1 MLPKAII
8 RCAFRAALLFAWSV
22 AWASSLCFAADLHA
36 PGGGTLR
43 ALIIGIDE
51 YPNLPPEA
59 QLAGAVADARDISN
73 ALAAAGVKVQTL
85 IDGAAIRSRVI
96 GEMNR
101 LVDESKPGDLSIIAF
116 SGHGMRV
123 RAYRQWQ
130 GLDASG
136 VQTQIALSRFGR
148 SLDTGHEVVV
158 DREMRAWL
166 ARFDAKGVDALIV
179 IDTCFGGAMREV
191 AAFAGGMN
199 VRSLPGNVDDAVH
212 DSFTGIPMTQQE
224 ARANVREMSHVTF
237 LAGATENSVVPE
249 MSGIDLAHPNTIR
262 GALSYFIAR
271 VVEGRASRDGKVT
284 RERLFRFV
292 GPNVRQATDD
302 RQFIDYEPRID
313 SSEAQQKIVFL
324 LGDGATLDL
333 PKRDLDVQPQPTEP
347 QIDPVRVAIVNGSE
361 PSFSAIKKRRA
372 PFVESERSEADL
384 VWNVRGGTAL
394 SRGDLVMSQI
404 DGSLLGNVIDRTWA
418 IREIQKLSR
427 SRVID
432 VKMREAGKSYKVGD
446 RPELRISDVRD
457 SYLTLVNIAAD
468 GTVQLLF
475 PANPSQDPRIREEN
489 WQYDPVVGPP
499 FGADLVVTIE
509 TRRPVEHLLDWLR
522 AHDGRPDA
530 FDFPAVIARTIAA
543 DATARVGTVGL
554 YTTP

>member
-1 MLPKAII
+1 MLPKVII
-8 RCAFRAALLFAWSV
+8 RHTFAVALLFAWNV
-22 AWASSLCFAADLHA
+22 FWASSLCSAADLRA
-36 PGGGTLR
+36 AGGGTTR
-43 ALIIGIDE
+43 ALVVGIDK

-59 QLAGAVADARDISN
+59 QLAGAVADAVDVSN
-73 ALAAAGVKVQTL
+73 TLAGAGVKVQTL

-96 GEMNR
+96 NEMDH
-101 LVDESKPGDLSIIAF
+101 LVDESKPGDLSIIVF

-179 IDTCFGGAMREV
+179 IDTCYGGAMREV
-191 AAFAGGMN
+191 AAFAGGMK
-199 VRSLPGNVDDAVH
+199 VRSLPGYLDDAVR
-212 DSFTGIPMTQQE
+212 DSFTGIPMTQLE

-249 MSGIDLAHPNTIR
+249 MSGIDRAHPDEIR
-262 GALSYFIAR
+262 GALSYFVAR
-271 VVEGRASRDGKVT
+271 AIEGRASRDGKVT
-284 RERLFRFV
+284 REQLFKFV

-302 RQFIDYEPRID
+302 RQFIGYEPRID
-313 SSEAQQKIVFL
+313 SLEAQQKIVFL

-333 PKRDLDVQPQPTEP
+333 PRRDLNVEPRPPEP
-347 QIDPVRVAIVNGSE
+347 QIDPVRVAIVNGPE
-361 PSFSAIKKRRA
+361 ASFSAIHKGRA
-372 PFVESERSEADL
+372 PFVGSERSEADL
-384 VWNVRGGTAL
+384 VWNVSEDTVL
-394 SRGDLVMSQI
+394 SRGDLVMSPI
-404 DGSLLGNVIDRTWA
+404 DLSLLGNVIDRTWA

-432 VKMREAGKSYKVGD
+432 VKMREDGKSYKIGD
-446 RPELRISDVRD
+446 RPELRISDIRD
-457 SYLTLVNIAAD
+457 RYLTLVNIAAD

-475 PANPSQDPRIREEN
+475 PANPGQDPYIRAEN
-489 WQYDPVVGPP
+489 WIYDPVVSPP
-499 FGADLVVTIE
+499 VGADLVVAIE
-509 TRRPVEHLLDWLR
+509 TSHPVERLIDWLYT
-522 AHDGRPDA
+522 HNGKPDA
-530 FDFPAVIARTIAA
+530 FDLPAIVARTIAA
-543 DATARVGTVGL
+543 DVTSRVGTVGL

>member
-1 MLPKAII
+1 MFPKAIVRYTI
-8 RCAFRAALLFAWSV
+8 GAASLLVWSV
-22 AWASSLCFAADLHA
+22 AWASSLCSAADLHA
-36 PGGGTLR
+36 PGGGTTR
-43 ALIIGIDE
+43 ALVIGIDK

-59 QLAGAVADARDISN
+59 QLAGAVADAVDISN
-73 ALAAAGVKVQTL
+73 ALAAAGVRVQTL
-85 IDGAAIRSRVI
+85 IDDAAVRSRVNS
-96 GEMNR
+96 EMNR

-148 SLDTGHEVVV
+148 SLDAGHEVVV

-179 IDTCFGGAMREV
+179 IDTCYGGAMREV

-212 DSFTGIPMTQQE
+212 DSFTSIPMTQRE
-224 ARANVREMSHVTF
+224 ARANVRDMSHVTF

-249 MSGIDLAHPNTIR
+249 MSGIDPVHPNAIR
-262 GALSYFIAR
+262 GALSYFVAR
-271 VVEGRASRDGKVT
+271 AIEGRATRDGKVT
-284 RERLFRFV
+284 REQLFKFV

-302 RQFIDYEPRID
+302 RQFIGYEPRID
-313 SSEAQQKIVFL
+313 SSNAQQKIVFL

-333 PKRDLDVQPQPTEP
+333 PRRDLNVESRPPES
-347 QIDPVRVAIVNGSE
+347 QIDPVRVAIVNGPE
-361 PSFSAIKKRRA
+361 ESFSAIKKGRA
-372 PFVESERSEADL
+372 PFVGSERSEADL
-384 VWNVRGGTAL
+384 VWNVSEGTAL
-394 SRGDLVMSQI
+394 SRGDLVMSPI
-404 DGSLLGNVIDRTWA
+404 DGSLLGNIIDRTWA

-427 SRVID
+427 SRAID
-432 VKMREAGKSYKVGD
+432 VEMREGGKSYKIGD

-468 GTVQLLF
+468 GTLQLLF
-475 PANPSQDPRIREEN
+475 PANPSQRAYIREEN
-489 WQYDPVVGPP
+489 WIYDPVVRPP
-499 FGADLVVTIE
+499 FGADLVVAIE
-509 TRRPVEHLLDWLR
+509 TSRPVEQLIDWLH
-522 AHDGRPDA
+522 AHNGKPDA
-530 FDFPAVIARTIAA
+530 FDLPAVVARTIAV
-543 DATARVGTVGL
+543 DETSRVGTVGL